1 MDRLGTTKRWGKVK
15 QLMAPVGQ
23 IIASGWRRYANAN
36 SAIVLCC
43 LAMLGTAWTLAIE
56 RVSFE
61 RGDTIAAA
69 VKQNANL
76 AIAFEEHTIR
86 TLKGIDQ
93 AVLFVRNQYQEHGL
107 KLNIREMIE
116 RGTLDASLFNYIGI
130 TDESGNVVL
139 ASREFKATNLAD
151 REYFRFHQQN
161 DDKGMFIGKP
171 NLGRISHKWAISMS
185 HRINKADGSFGGMVY
200 AAVDPEYFTRF
211 YQRADLGEH
220 GLATLIGLDGIVRA
234 RRAGQKSS
242 FGQDMRGAKLF
253 MEQANSRNGNFL
265 TTGKADGTV
274 RFVNFRTLTQYP
286 LIVLVGTSEAETL
299 ASFHQRERDYY
310 LISGLVS
317 ATILIFAAFMTVA
330 LSRRQRAEQTALEQF
345 ELAEAFFNHSV
356 SCLVVLDRD
365 FNFLRVNEAYARACR
380 REIGEFAGCNHFD
393 MYPSETKQIFEEVV
407 RTKKP
412 FETFERAF
420 VFPDQPE
427 RGVTYWEWTLVPILD
442 RQGEVEYLVFSLNE
456 VTERKRAQE
465 SIEQSMLRVQA
476 LSERVMKI
484 QREEREGIAR
494 ELHDELGQTLTALK
508 VNLQML
514 EPYCV
519 GGEAEDHLTEAL
531 MITGRSLDQVRGM
544 MLNLRPV
551 GLEDLGLAVVLE
563 SHLARQAEVAGWDSQ
578 FEAKLPLRL
587 RPELEMACFRV
598 VQEALTNVMRHAHAR
613 QVWVALGVN
622 AGEVQLS
629 VRDDGQGFDV
639 ALASKVS
646 PTGGFGLIG
655 MQERVR
661 QLGGRLA
668 IDSAPG
674 RGTEVRASFPC
685 GPAGGRRES
694 DADARTQA

>member
-1 MDRLGTTKRWGKVK
+1 MT
-15 QLMAPVGQ
+15 PVGQ
-23 IIASGWRRYANAN
+23 IIASCRRKYANAN
-36 SAIVLCC
+36 SVIVLGC
-43 LAMLGTAWTLAIE
+43 LALLGIVWTLAIE

-93 AVLFVRNQYQEHGL
+93 AVLFVRNQYLEQGL
-107 KLNIREMIE
+107 KLDLGKMIE
-116 RGTLDASLFNYIGI
+116 RGALDSSLFNYIGI

-151 REYFRFHQQN
+151 REYFRIHQQN
-161 DDKGMFIGKP
+161 NDKEMFIGKL
-171 NLGRISHKWAISMS
+171 NLGRITQQWAISMS
-185 HRINKADGSFGGMVY
+185 RRINKADGSFGGMVY
-200 AAVDPEYFTRF
+200 AAVDPEYFTKF

-220 GLATLIGLDGIVRA
+220 GVVTLIGLDGIVRA
-234 RRAGQKSS
+234 RRAGQTSS
-242 FGQDMRGAKLF
+242 FGEDMRGAKLF
-253 MEQANSRNGNFL
+253 LEQANSRNGNFL
-265 TTGKADGTV
+265 SSGKADGAV
-274 RFVNFRTLTQYP
+274 RFISFRTLTQYP
-286 LIVLVGTSEAETL
+286 LVVMVGTSEAETL
-299 ASFHQRERDYY
+299 ASFHERQRTYY
-310 LISGLVS
+310 ISAGLASVM
-317 ATILIFAAFMTVA
+317 IVIFAAFMRTVW
-330 LSRRQRAEQTALEQF
+330 SRRKRAEQTALQQF
-345 ELAEAFFNHSV
+345 TLAEAFFKHSV
-356 SCLVVLDRD
+356 SCLVVLDRN
-365 FNFLRVNEAYARACR
+365 FNFLRVNEAYARASR
-380 REIGEFAGCNHFD
+380 RDVGEFAGRNHFD
-393 MYPSETKQIFEEVV
+393 LYPSDAKAIFEEVV
-407 RTKKP
+407 RTRKP

-420 VFPDQPE
+420 IFPDQPE

-442 RQGEVEYLVFSLNE
+442 KQGEVEYLVFSLNE
-456 VTERKRAQE
+456 VTERKRSQE
-465 SIEQSMLRVQA
+465 LIEQSMLRVQA
-476 LSERVMKI
+476 LSERVMKV

-531 MITGRSLDQVRGM
+531 VITGRSLDQVRGM

-563 SHLARQAEVAGWDSQ
+563 SHLAKQAEAAGWDAQ
-578 FEAKLPLRL
+578 FVVTLPGRL
-587 RPELEMACFRV
+587 HPDLEMACFRV

-661 QLGGRLA
+661 QLGGRLL

-674 RGTEVRASFPC
+674 RGTQVRASFPC
-685 GPAGGRRES
+685 EPVSDLEAG
-694 DADARTQA
+694 ADV